1 MKINPRYYP
10 VIIITAYVVFLLI
23 GILLGFG
30 PERGGEGH
38 VNNMSIQLA
47 FTILETLA

>member
-10 VIIITAYVVFLLI
+10 LIIIATYVFFLLL

-30 PERGGEGH
+30 PERGGESHGRGAL
-38 VNNMSIQLA
+38 MQL
-47 FTILETLA
+47 TYLSLVSLI